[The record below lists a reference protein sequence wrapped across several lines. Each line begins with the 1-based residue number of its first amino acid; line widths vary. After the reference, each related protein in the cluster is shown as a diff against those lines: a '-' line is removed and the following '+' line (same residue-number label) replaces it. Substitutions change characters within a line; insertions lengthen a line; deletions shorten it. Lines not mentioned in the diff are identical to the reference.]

1 MEMNKKSD
9 FILKKITDDLISEIG
24 IVMLQLEKLERGI
37 NKIQDTMDDHEVKEQ
52 ARYEMLIEKI
62 TNIEM
67 QIKTSITNIKGQ
79 TESVKTEYKHTS
91 KQSIKIETSWIQ
103 KFDTPRSAEARM
115 KMVRSIINEG
125 EGRINEYVI
134 NAMSVVPRHIFSRD
148 DRYDPYAY
156 DKPFPVS
163 RFQTESA
170 PNVIAIMLSL
180 FPLMPG
186 DNILFIGGKGGY
198 IQSVA
203 AEMIGKKGRIT
214 VLSKDQDAIRHNKEI
229 CEQTPYAE
237 IIDWKLVND
246 PLDPRAAT
254 QSAPYNSIFI
264 CGRISQIPKQ
274 HLVLLASEKSYLV
287 APIGGEES
295 QKFCVIDR
303 TDKKYTV
310 NEVKDF
316 GLIFGPPV

>member
-163 RFQTESA
+163 RFQTGVPKCYSHHVIVISA
-170 PNVIAIMLSL
+170 YAR
-180 FPLMPG
+180 

-198 IQSVA
+198 IQRLP
-203 AEMIGKKGRIT
+203 EMIGKKGRIT